1 MGIIS
6 PVPAIEASGLSRH
19 FGRIV
24 AVDGIDLRVERGEFF
39 AFLGPNG
46 AGKTTTVQM
55 LCTLRRP
62 TSGHAAVNGFDVV
75 TDGPLVRR
83 SIGIVFQESTLDD
96 YLTAEENLRYHCL
109 IYHVPRSDVERRVG
123 SALELVGLSE
133 RRSDPVRSF
142 SGGMKRRLE
151 VARALVHDPVVLF
164 LDEPTTGLDPQTRR
178 QLWDHLRELREQGLT
193 LFLTTHY
200 LAEAEEADR
209 VAVIDHG
216 RIIAEDTP
224 DRIIESAGTET
235 LEDAFVSMTGG
246 ELRPEAASTRERLA
260 SSRRGRP
267 RL

>member
-1 MGIIS
+1 M
-6 PVPAIEASGLSRH
+6 VAVATQLAVETRKLSRS
-19 FGRIV
+19 FGSLV
-24 AVDGIDLRVERGEFF
+24 AVDGIDLQVARGEFF

-46 AGKTTTVQM
+46 AGKTTTMQM

-62 TSGHAAVNGFDVV
+62 TSGTASVNGL
-75 TDGPLVRR
+75 TSSPTGRCVRR
-83 SIGIVFQESTLDD
+83 SIGIVFQDPTLDD

-109 IYHVPRSDVERRVG
+109 IYHVPRSETARRIG
-123 SALELVGLSE
+123 SVLELVGLDD
-133 RRSDPVRSF
+133 RRSDAVRTF

-151 VARALVHDPVVLF
+151 VARSLLHEPAVLF

-178 QLWDHLRELREQGLT
+178 QLWEHLRDLREQGLT

-224 DRIIESAGTET
+224 DRITESMGAET
-235 LEDAFVSMTGG
+235 LEDAFVELTGR
-246 ELRPEAASTRERLA
+246 ELRPEGSSSRERLA
-260 SSRRGRP
+260 SQRRGRP
-267 RL
+267 KL